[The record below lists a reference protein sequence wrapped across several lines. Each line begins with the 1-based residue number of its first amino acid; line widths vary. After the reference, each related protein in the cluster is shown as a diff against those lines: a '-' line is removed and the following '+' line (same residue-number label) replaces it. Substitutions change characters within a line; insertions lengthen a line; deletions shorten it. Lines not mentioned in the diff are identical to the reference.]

1 MSLSH
6 EEITMADDVNPQL
19 RAELNSALDVLM
31 PQIRGMHDLLAVSIT
46 TELHA
51 EISDAVAKRERR
63 RDLIQAVLN
72 DLDATQAARAALED
86 DGYPSL
92 PNVTIVNSQFTE
104 LQGEAADLQAA
115 VGVFGQEASR
125 LSVGLGAAVD
135 KPKE

>member
-1 MSLSH
+1 
-6 EEITMADDVNPQL
+6 MADDVNPAL
-19 RAELNSALDVLM
+19 RDELNKALAVFG
-31 PQIRGMHDLLAVSIT
+31 PQIRGMHDLLNVTSVPT
-46 TELHA
+46 DLHN

-72 DLDATQAARAALED
+72 DLDATLAARTALED

-92 PNVTIVNSQFTE
+92 PNIALLNSQFTE

-115 VGVFGQEASR
+115 VGVFAQEATN
-125 LSVGLGAAVD
+125 LKVGLGAAAD

>member
-1 MSLSH
+1 
-6 EEITMADDVNPQL
+6 MADDVNPQL
-19 RAELNSALDVLM
+19 RAELNAALDVLA
-31 PQIRGMHDLLAVSIT
+31 PQIRGMHDLLAVSISDQ
-46 TELHA
+46 LRA
-51 EISDAVAKRERR
+51 EISTVVANRERR

-72 DLDATQAARAALED
+72 DLDAALRERTALED

-92 PNVTIVNSQFTE
+92 PNVSIVNSQFSE

-125 LSVGLGAAVD
+125 LSVGLGAAAD